1 MNSIM
6 TVTGPVDASACGMVL
21 SHEHLFI
28 DLSNQAAP
36 ESLTRRITPEDRPQ
50 LMRDPY
56 CLKDNLKIEQYDSAR
71 QSCSDLKQ
79 TGCDVIVDCTL
90 KEIGR
95 NPVLL
100 RKLAQETG
108 IHLVMG
114 CGWYT
119 ADTHPAD
126 TALLS
131 AEQLAKQLIREIR
144 CGVDSTGIRPGII
157 GEIGTSQVL
166 PERERKTLTA
176 AAIAQQ
182 ETGLSIQ
189 VHVYPWSV
197 NGLEITDLLTR
208 RGVPCSRIVICHS
221 DVTPDWEYIRT
232 LLEKGVYVQ
241 LDNFGKEFTPEPGGF
256 ASGRFITDRERAEL
270 AVRIIREGFAEQLL
284 LTNDICLK
292 CMLPEYGGSGYTH
305 VFRDIVPLLSAAG
318 LDESWIRKV
327 ILRENPLRMLSVPKP
342 AGTKL

>member
-6 TVTGPVDASACGMVL
+6 TVTGPADISSCGMVL

-36 ESLTRRITPEDRPQ
+36 ESLSRSITPEDRPK

-56 CLKDNLKIEQYDSAR
+56 CLKDNLKIDQYESAR
-71 QSCSDLKQ
+71 RSCSELKQ
-79 TGCDVIVDCTL
+79 SGCDVIVDCTL

-95 NPVLL
+95 DPLLL
-100 RKLAQETG
+100 RKLARETG
-108 IHLVMG
+108 VHLVMG

-131 AEQLAKQLIREIR
+131 AEQLAEQLIREIR
-144 CGVDSTGIRPGII
+144 HGADGTGIQPGVI
-157 GEIGTSQVL
+157 GEIGTSREL
-166 PERERKTLTA
+166 AERERKTLTA

-189 VHVYPWSV
+189 VHVYPWCA
-197 NGLEITDLLTR
+197 NGLEITDLLVR
-208 RGVPCSRIVICHS
+208 RGVPAHRIVICHS

-256 ASGRFITDRERAEL
+256 AAGRFITDRERAEL

-292 CMLPEYGGSGYTH
+292 CMLPEYGGRGYTH
-305 VFRDIVPLLSAAG
+305 IFRDIVPLLTSEG

-327 ILRENPLRMLSVPKP
+327 ILRENPLRMLSV
-342 AGTKL
+342 KL